1 MDDVLELSSSLIK
14 EKVAKEKVIAV
25 GVVTRGLSKAEV
37 EMHLD
42 ELERLVDTA
51 GGEVVGRELRVR
63 SSIDPATFIG
73 EGAVEELSAAASAL
87 GADVVIFDDDL
98 SPGQVKNLEKTLPRV
113 TDRAGLILEI
123 FSLHARSR
131 EARTQVELARYEY
144 LLPRLTGKYR
154 GLSRLGGGIGGRGA
168 GEQQL
173 ELDRRKIRHRIS
185 LLKKDL
191 AKIETSRRVQKR
203 GRRHAFQI
211 AIAGYTNAGK
221 TTLFNR
227 LTEGSEL
234 AADRL
239 FATLDA
245 RVGKLR
251 GSDALVIDTVGLIRK
266 LPPGLVASFRSTL
279 SEIRDADLVIHAVDG
294 SSESADEEKQIAE
307 KTFADLNVD
316 PTKVL
321 TVYTKADLGRPR
333 GAGIAVSSL
342 TGQGLDSL
350 LAEVDRRSRP
360 DELEMAVRI
369 PYSDSREIARAR
381 ERARVISES
390 DEGDALV
397 LHLSGPRR
405 CLTSL
410 APYEIHR

>member
-1 MDDVLELSSSLIK
+1 MTR
-14 EKVAKEKVIAV
+14 EKALLV
-25 GVVTRGLSKAEV
+25 GVVTRGTSRSEV
-37 EMHLD
+37 ERHLD
-42 ELERLVDTA
+42 ELERLADTA
-51 GGEVVGRELRVR
+51 GMEVVGRDVRER

-73 EGAVEELSAAASAL
+73 SGAVEEISGSAAAL
-87 GADVVIFDDDL
+87 DADLVVFDDDL
-98 SPGQVKNLEKTLPRV
+98 APGQVRNLEKVLPRV

-123 FSLHARSR
+123 FNRHARTR
-131 EARTQVELARYEY
+131 EARTQVALASYEY
-144 LLPRLTGKYR
+144 LLPRLTGKYK

-203 GRRHAFQI
+203 GRRDSFQV

-227 LTEGSEL
+227 LTEDNAL

-245 RVGKLR
+245 RVGKIR
-251 GSDALVIDTVGLIRK
+251 GTDVLVVDTVGLIRK

-279 SEIRDADLVIHAVDG
+279 AEIRDADLVLHAIDG
-294 SSESADEEKQIAE
+294 SSEWADEEKRVAE
-307 KTFADLNVD
+307 ETFAELGVE
-316 PTKVL
+316 PGRVL
-321 TVYTKADLGRPR
+321 PVFTKADRVARRRPGLWVSAATGEGIERLIEEIDGRR
-333 GAGIAVSSL
+333 
-342 TGQGLDSL
+342 
-350 LAEVDRRSRP
+350 RP
-360 DELEMAVRI
+360 DELEMALRI
-369 PYSDSREIARAR
+369 PYAASREIARVRA
-381 ERARVISES
+381 RARVLSEK

-397 LHLSGPRR
+397 LRISGPRR
-405 CLTSL
+405 QLDAL
-410 APYEIHR
+410 AEFEIPR

>member
-1 MDDVLELSSSLIK
+1 MRERSSL
-14 EKVAKEKVIAV
+14 
-25 GVVTRGLSKAEV
+25 
-37 EMHLD
+37 
-42 ELERLVDTA
+42 
-51 GGEVVGRELRVR
+51 
-63 SSIDPATFIG
+63 DPATFIG
-73 EGAVEELSAAASAL
+73 SGAVEEIAATSAALSAAL
-87 GADVVIFDDDL
+87 VVFDDDL
-98 SPGQVKNLEKTLPRV
+98 SPGQVKNLEKSLPRV

-144 LLPRLTGKYR
+144 LLPRLTGKYK

-203 GRRHAFQI
+203 GRRHSFQI

-251 GSDALVIDTVGLIRK
+251 GRDILVIDTVGLIRK

-294 SSESADEEKQIAE
+294 SSVSADEEKQIAE
-307 KTFADLNVD
+307 ETFADLQVD
-316 PTKVL
+316 PARVM
-321 TVYTKADLGRPR
+321 TVYTKADLGFRR
-333 GAGIAVSSL
+333 NGALSVSSR
-342 TGQGLDSL
+342 TGEGFDRL
-350 LAEVDRRSRP
+350 LAEVDKRASP
-360 DELEMAVRI
+360 DELEIAVRI

-381 ERARVISES
+381 SRARVLSES

-397 LHLSGPRR
+397 LRLSGPRR
-405 CLTSL
+405 QLDPLS
-410 APYEIHR
+410 PYEIPR

>member
-1 MDDVLELSSSLIK
+1 LTR
-14 EKVAKEKVIAV
+14 EKALLV
-25 GVVTRGLSKAEV
+25 GVVTRGTSRSEV
-37 EMHLD
+37 ERHLD
-42 ELERLVDTA
+42 ELERLADTA
-51 GGEVVGRELRVR
+51 GMEVVGRDVRER

-73 EGAVEELSAAASAL
+73 SGAVEEISGSAAAL
-87 GADVVIFDDDL
+87 DADLVVFDDDL
-98 SPGQVKNLEKTLPRV
+98 APGQVRNLEKVLPRV

-123 FSLHARSR
+123 FNRHARTR
-131 EARTQVELARYEY
+131 EARTQVALASYEY
-144 LLPRLTGKYR
+144 LLPRLTGKYK

-203 GRRHAFQI
+203 GRRDSFQV

-227 LTEGSEL
+227 LTEDNAL

-245 RVGKLR
+245 RVGKIR
-251 GSDALVIDTVGLIRK
+251 GTDVLVVDTVGLIRK

-279 SEIRDADLVIHAVDG
+279 AEIRDADLVLHAIDG
-294 SSESADEEKQIAE
+294 SSEWADEEKRVAE
-307 KTFADLNVD
+307 ETFAELGVE
-316 PTKVL
+316 PGRVL
-321 TVYTKADLGRPR
+321 PVFTKADRVARRRPGLWVSAATGEGIERLIEEIDGRR
-333 GAGIAVSSL
+333 
-342 TGQGLDSL
+342 
-350 LAEVDRRSRP
+350 RP
-360 DELEMAVRI
+360 DELEMALRI
-369 PYSDSREIARAR
+369 PYAASREIARVRA
-381 ERARVISES
+381 RARVLSEK

-397 LHLSGPRR
+397 LRISGPRR
-405 CLTSL
+405 QLDAL
-410 APYEIHR
+410 AEFEIPR

>member
-1 MDDVLELSSSLIK
+1 MIR
-14 EKVAKEKVIAV
+14 EKALLV
-25 GVVTRGLSKAEV
+25 GVVIRGTSRSEV
-37 EMHLD
+37 ERHLD
-42 ELERLVDTA
+42 ELERLADTSGA
-51 GGEVVGRELRVR
+51 EVVGREVRER

-73 EGAVEELSAAASAL
+73 SGAVEQIGAAAGAL
-87 GADVVIFDDDL
+87 HADLVIFDDDL
-98 SPGQVKNLEKTLPRV
+98 SPGQVRNLEKTLPRV

-123 FSLHARSR
+123 FNRHARTR
-131 EARTQVELARYEY
+131 EARTQVELASYEY
-144 LLPRLTGKYR
+144 LLPRLTGKYK

-203 GRRHAFQI
+203 GRRDSFQV

-227 LTEGSEL
+227 LTEDSAL

-245 RVGKLR
+245 RIGKIR
-251 GSDALVIDTVGLIRK
+251 GTDMLVVDTVGLIRK

-279 SEIRDADLVIHAVDG
+279 AEIRDADLVLHAIDG
-294 SSESADEEKQIAE
+294 SSEFADEEKRIAE
-307 KTFADLNVD
+307 ETFAELQVD
-316 PTKVL
+316 PEKIL
-321 TVYTKADLGRPR
+321 PVYTKADRASRRHPGLRIS
-333 GAGIAVSSL
+333 AK
-342 TGQGLDSL
+342 TGEGMEEL
-350 LAEVDRRSRP
+350 LAEIEARHSP
-360 DELEMAVRI
+360 DEQEMAVRI
-369 PYSDSREIARAR
+369 PYEKSRDIARAR
-381 ERARVISES
+381 ADTHVLSEK

-397 LHLSGPRR
+397 LLLSGSRR
-405 CLTSL
+405 RLDPL
-410 APYEIHR
+410 APYEIPR

>member
-1 MDDVLELSSSLIK
+1 LNNPLIK
-14 EKVAKEKVIAV
+14 EKVIVV
-25 GVVTRGLSKAEV
+25 GVVTQGLSRLEV
-37 EMHLD
+37 EEHLD

-51 GGEVVGRELRVR
+51 GGEVVARELRER
-63 SSIDPATFIG
+63 ASLDPATFIG
-73 EGAVEELSAAASAL
+73 SGAVEEIAAAGSAL
-87 GADVVIFDDDL
+87 SVDLVIFDDDL
-98 SPGQVKNLEKTLPRV
+98 SPGQVRNLEKSLPRV

-203 GRRHAFQI
+203 GRRHSFQI

-245 RVGKLR
+245 RVRKLK
-251 GSDALVIDTVGLIRK
+251 GTDALVIDTVGLIRK

-294 SSESADEEKQIAE
+294 SSESAEEEKQIAE
-307 KTFADLNVD
+307 ETFADLQVD
-316 PTKVL
+316 PARVL
-321 TVYTKADLGRPR
+321 TVYTKADLGARR
-333 GAGIAVSSL
+333 NGALAVSSL
-342 TGQGLDSL
+342 TGEGFDLL
-350 LAEVDRRSRP
+350 LAEIENRSRP

-381 ERARVISES
+381 SRARVLSES

-397 LHLSGPRR
+397 LRLSGPRR
-405 CLTSL
+405 QLDPLS
-410 APYEIHR
+410 PYEIPR

>member
-1 MDDVLELSSSLIK
+1 MTK
-14 EKVAKEKVIAV
+14 EKVVLV
-25 GVVTRGLSKAEV
+25 GVVKRGLARHEV
-37 EMHLD
+37 EKHLD

-51 GGEVVGRELRVR
+51 GGEVVGRDVR
-63 SSIDPATFIG
+63 ERASLDPATFIG
-73 EGAVEELSAAASAL
+73 SGAVEEIAAAAAALSAGL
-87 GADVVIFDDDL
+87 VIFDDDL
-98 SPGQVKNLEKTLPRV
+98 SPGQVRNLEKSLPRV

-191 AKIETSRRVQKR
+191 AKIETSRKVQKR
-203 GRRHAFQI
+203 GRRHSFQI

-227 LTEGSEL
+227 LTHGSEL

-245 RVGKLR
+245 RVGKLH

-294 SSESADEEKQIAE
+294 SSESADEEKRIAE
-307 KTFADLNVD
+307 ETFAELGVD
-316 PTKVL
+316 PARVL
-321 TVYTKADLGRPR
+321 TVYTKADLGFRR
-333 GAGIAVSSL
+333 DDAISVSSL
-342 TGQGLDSL
+342 TGEGFDPLF
-350 LAEVDRRSRP
+350 AEIAKRSSP
-360 DELEMAVRI
+360 EELEMAVRI

-381 ERARVISES
+381 SGARVLSES

-397 LHLSGPRR
+397 LRLAGPRR
-405 CLTSL
+405 QLDPL
-410 APYEIHR
+410 APYEIDR

>member
-1 MDDVLELSSSLIK
+1 MTK
-14 EKVAKEKVIAV
+14 EKVVVV
-25 GVVTRGLSKAEV
+25 GVVTRGLRRAEV
-37 EMHLD
+37 EKHLD

-51 GGEVVGRELRVR
+51 GGEVVAREVRER
-63 SSIDPATFIG
+63 SSLDPATFIG
-73 EGAVEELSAAASAL
+73 SGAVEEIAAEAAALSAGL
-87 GADVVIFDDDL
+87 VVFDDDL
-98 SPGQVKNLEKTLPRV
+98 SPGQVKNLEKSLPRV

-144 LLPRLTGKYR
+144 LLPRLTGKYK

-203 GRRHAFQI
+203 GRRHSFQI

-227 LTEGSEL
+227 LTSGSEL

-245 RVGKLR
+245 RVGKLQ
-251 GSDALVIDTVGLIRK
+251 GTGALVIDTVGLIRK

-279 SEIRDADLVIHAVDG
+279 SEIRDADLVLHAVDG
-294 SSESADEEKQIAE
+294 SSESADEEKEIAE
-307 KTFADLNVD
+307 ETFSGLGVD
-316 PTKVL
+316 PARVL
-321 TVYTKADLGRPR
+321 TVYTKADLGSRR
-333 GAGIAVSSL
+333 NGALEVSSV
-342 TGQGLDSL
+342 TGEGFDRL
-350 LAEVDRRSRP
+350 LAEIEKRSSP

-381 ERARVISES
+381 SGARVLSES

-397 LHLSGPRR
+397 LRLSGPRR
-405 CLTSL
+405 QLDPLS
-410 APYEIHR
+410 AYEIDR